1 MEHPQTTKTR
11 TAHAVAGWSNS
22 EERPMALDLSKLSDE
37 MESALANARLLAEGK
52 RQALI
57 QPEHLLLLLLDGD
70 ASSLRPALERKGVV
84 FPPLLDQLA
93 RRADQLS
100 AQRLEDGRR
109 PLASQSLRTVLA
121 EAFDLAAQHG
131 RPSAEPV
138 DVLEAALTG
147 SQAWNGD
154 LRKDFRK
161 AGFTVEDLE
170 QPVAASPVQTGAP
183 APARPD
189 ASTDGDLASGARML
203 DRFGRD
209 LTAAA
214 AAGDLM
220 PVVGRDDEVRQL
232 IQTLLRKTKSNPV
245 LVGDPGTGKTAIV
258 EGLAQRIAAQDVPE
272 SLKRC
277 RVIALD
283 LMGLVAGAKYRGE
296 FEERLKA
303 VVDEVRLRKGEIIL
317 FLDEIHQLVGAG
329 GTEGGMDAANILKP
343 ALARGE
349 LRCVGATT
357 FDEYRERIEKDGAL
371 ARRFERVQVGEPSD
385 DAMLYILRGIRERY
399 VAYHGVELSDEALVA
414 AVKLSRRYMRDRFL
428 PDKAI
433 DVIDA
438 ATARLRMQLESRP
451 TALDQQER
459 RLTQR
464 RAELEVLSGLPK
476 PTAAQS
482 RQVAALQA
490 ELAELEPRVAAD
502 AELWEQQRAARADL
516 ARTASAIEENTRL
529 LHAAEG
535 AGDVTRAAEI
545 RYSSLQHLEAQRA
558 DLEAKLASLR
568 ESAAGSVLIAD
579 RVGPE
584 HIAEVIAE
592 RSGVP
597 ASRMLESERERLLGL
612 EDRLGER
619 VYGQPEAVH
628 AVSEAARRMRTDL
641 QLKRSPA
648 SFLFV
653 GPTGVGKT
661 ELAKAL
667 AEALFDEETALIRID
682 MGEYKDPS
690 SAAGLIGSRPG
701 LVGSDEGGFLTEQ
714 VRRSPYSIVLFDE
727 VEKGH
732 PSILDLLLGVLD
744 EGRLTDAKGR
754 FCDFT
759 NTVVLFTSNLGV
771 RESMAAGDDDAL
783 RESILLDAVRAN
795 LRPELYNRIGQVIPF
810 HPLGMPELRRI
821 VETHLRGLRR
831 KLEDD
836 RDLHLDVTDAAA
848 DLLAMLS
855 YDPEYGARPATRV
868 MQREVLAPLAEIL
881 LSGDATPGSTVQID
895 ATPELDPSP
904 GNPEADS
911 DGSAV
916 EPAPRELIFSIMEGT
931 SPDSAQAHPGTA
943 ASVEPAEVA

>member
-1 MEHPQTTKTR
+1 
-11 TAHAVAGWSNS
+11 
-22 EERPMALDLSKLSDE
+22 MALDLSRLSDE
-37 MESALANARLLAEGK
+37 MESALAGARLLAEGR

-57 QPEHLLLLLLDGD
+57 QPEHLLLLLLDGEG
-70 ASSLRPALERKGVV
+70 SSLRPQMEAKGVV
-84 FPPLLDQLA
+84 FPPLLDVLS
-93 RRADQLS
+93 RRADALS
-100 AQRLEDGRR
+100 AQRLEEGRR
-109 PLASQSLRTVLA
+109 PLASQPLRTL
-121 EAFDLAAQHG
+121 LAAAFEIAGKHG
-131 RPSAEPV
+131 RASAEPV
-138 DVLEAALTG
+138 DVLEAAMTTG
-147 SQAWNGD
+147 SSTHE
-154 LRKDFRK
+154 LRNDFRK
-161 AGFTVEDLE
+161 AGFTVADIE
-170 QPVAASPVQTGAP
+170 QPAPGAPVAARTQAVP
-183 APARPD
+183 A
-189 ASTDGDLASGARML
+189 ASTEKAAKSDLAGGAQML
-203 DRFGRD
+203 ERFGRD

-214 AAGDLM
+214 AAGELM

-245 LVGDPGTGKTAIV
+245 LVGDPGTGKTAVV

-272 SLKRC
+272 SMKRC

-385 DAMLYILRGIRERY
+385 ESMLYILRGIKERY
-399 VAYHGVELSDEALVA
+399 AAFHGVELTDEALQA
-414 AVKLSRRYMRDRFL
+414 AIKLSRRYMRDRFL

-459 RLTQR
+459 LLTRR
-464 RAELEVLSGLPK
+464 RAELETLRSLPK
-476 PTAAQS
+476 LTAAQTK
-482 RQVAALQA
+482 QKGALEA
-490 ELAELEPRVAAD
+490 EIAETEPRALAD
-502 AELWEQQRAARADL
+502 AESWERQRNVRADL
-516 ARTASAIEENTRL
+516 QKTVQAIEENTRL
-529 LHAAEG
+529 LLAAEG

-545 RYSSLQHLEAQRA
+545 RYGSLQHLESQREALQTALAQH
-558 DLEAKLASLR
+558 R
-568 ESAAGSVLIAD
+568 ESAGGNALVAD
-579 RVGPE
+579 RVLPE

-612 EDRLGER
+612 ERHLGER
-619 VYGQPEAVH
+619 VYGQPEAIH
-628 AVSEAARRMRTDL
+628 AVAEAARRMRTDL

-667 AEALFDEETALIRID
+667 AESLFDDESALIRID
-682 MGEYKDPS
+682 MGEYKDAA

-714 VRRSPYSIVLFDE
+714 VRRAPYSIVLFDE

-732 PSILDLLLGVLD
+732 PAILDLLLGVLD

-771 RESMAAGDDDAL
+771 RESQAAGEDNAL
-783 RESILLDAVRAN
+783 RESIILDAVRAN

-810 HPLGMPELRRI
+810 HPLGMPELERI
-821 VETHLRGLRR
+821 VQAQIKSLNR
-831 KLEDD
+831 KLQED
-836 RDLHLDVTDAAA
+836 REVTLEATEGAV
-848 DLLAMLS
+848 DLLARLS
-855 YDPEYGARPATRV
+855 YDPEYGARPAGRV
-868 MQREVLAPLAEIL
+868 MQREVLSPLAEL
-881 LSGDATPGSTVQID
+881 LLGGDVVAGTRIVID
-895 ATPELDPSP
+895 ATPL
-904 GNPEADS
+904 
-911 DGSAV
+911 
-916 EPAPRELIFSIMEGT
+916 APVGAEMEG
-931 SPDSAQAHPGTA
+931 A
-943 ASVEPAEVA
+943 AGVEELTPQELLFNVEGPEPLDGANEGPVEMADLEETV